1 MTVIVP
7 AVDATDIVA
16 GVALKVSSTDENIV
30 EVEGEATVGSR
41 STRIVSDDFTFKII
55 DGRVSLV

>member
-30 EVEGEATVGSR
+30 EVEGEATVRSR
-41 STRIVSDDFTFKII
+41 STRIVSDDFTFEII
-55 DGRVSLV
+55 DGRVSLG